1 MKTVNLEII
10 FPIHNSIKNHV
21 LLTIGR
27 IAEIIGRY
35 SQHRYRIEST
45 WKRIGD
51 EMVYFI
57 EITFKNEISLKEIDD
72 FIIAVMNIHSDIRF
86 EVKP

>member
-1 MKTVNLEII
+1 
-10 FPIHNSIKNHV
+10 
-21 LLTIGR
+21 
-27 IAEIIGRY
+27 
-35 SQHRYRIEST
+35 
-45 WKRIGD
+45 
-51 EMVYFI
+51 MVYFI